1 MTESTHPASRKILSI
16 LIAVFLFTLS
26 SCEEKLSGIGY
37 DFLRDTVAV
46 KTITLD
52 DPGLFTSSSISKKDV
67 NALGVT
73 FTLNYASPHLFIGK
87 VPNENLES
95 WIILKAPFVPDTVG
109 TLLSAYLELPMRNTF
124 LYGETTTD
132 SISFSVYLETSG
144 KVTDSTRTLTKAD
157 LSASPV
163 GYGYASVAKDSLGTL
178 KVLLDP
184 ASIIPFIHTASLAF
198 VLIPNDVMKN
208 IRSFAATDAGDV
220 VQYSKVHYSTVKNGD
235 TTETNHTPKFDYHLV
250 TDDAPELPGT
260 FHLRGAAAN
269 RHRFTLDIK
278 AIREQLAL
286 DPFATFNNGLLQLQL
301 EPNNTSSSVI
311 PTDTIAAILAEI
323 AAPQTSDSAVILRS
337 YGFRDG
343 ITSNAYNFQIREI
356 IEKALRNG
364 LDSVVLELRTGYA
377 LSLFTGVQV
386 AVEDYHL
393 NRWTFFD
400 VSATD
405 PTKRPKLLLTY
416 SYLNQ

>member
-1 MTESTHPASRKILSI
+1 MIEPTHPASRKIIGI

-37 DFLRDTVAV
+37 DLLRDTVAV
-46 KTITLD
+46 KTTTLGD
-52 DPGLFTSSSISKKDV
+52 SGALTSFSFSKKDV
-67 NALGVT
+67 NAQGVT

-87 VPNENLES
+87 VPSENLES
-95 WIILKAPFVPDTVG
+95 WIILKAPLVSDTEG
-109 TLLSAYLELPMRNTF
+109 SLLSAYLELPMRNTF
-124 LYGETTTD
+124 LYGETSTD
-132 SISFSVYLETSG
+132 SISFSVFLETSG

-157 LSASPV
+157 LSANPV
-163 GYGYASVAKDSLGTL
+163 GFGFASVGKDSLGTI
-178 KVLLDP
+178 KVILDS
-184 ASIIPFIHTASLAF
+184 ASITPFIHTASLAF
-198 VLIPNDVMKN
+198 VLVPNESMRN

-220 VQYSKVHYSTVKNGD
+220 LQYPKIHYSMLKNGD
-235 TTETNHTPKFDYHLV
+235 TTGTNHTPKFDYHLV
-250 TDDAPELPGT
+250 TDDASVLPGT
-260 FHLRGAAAN
+260 FRLRGAAAN
-269 RHRFTLDIK
+269 RHRFTLNIK

-301 EPNNTSSSVI
+301 EPSQTSSSVT

-323 AAPQTSDSAVILRS
+323 AAPQTTDSAVILRS
-337 YGFRDG
+337 YGFRDD
-343 ITSNAYNFQIREI
+343 ITSNAYNFQIREV
-356 IEKALRNG
+356 IEKALRGG

-377 LSLFTGVQV
+377 LRLFTGVQV

-393 NRWTFFD
+393 NRWAFYD
-400 VSATD
+400 ISATD